1 MATRM
6 QRSDSQACGWPSPLP
21 SPPAP
26 SPAASDAD
34 ADNVATPTPWR
45 VLLTRDMVCLK
56 HLRWLQSPDK
66 YQACLGCERRHLK
79 LEEQEVCL
87 QYLSPGGCPTKKA
100 TCYFRHVPTRDGS
113 SSRRAARRSWC

>member
-34 ADNVATPTPWR
+34 ADNAATPTPWR
-45 VLLTRDMVCLK
+45 VLLTRDVVGLK
-56 HLRWLQSPDK
+56 HLRWHLQ
-66 YQACLGCERRHLK
+66 

-87 QYLSPGGCPTKKA
+87 QHLSPGGCPTKKA